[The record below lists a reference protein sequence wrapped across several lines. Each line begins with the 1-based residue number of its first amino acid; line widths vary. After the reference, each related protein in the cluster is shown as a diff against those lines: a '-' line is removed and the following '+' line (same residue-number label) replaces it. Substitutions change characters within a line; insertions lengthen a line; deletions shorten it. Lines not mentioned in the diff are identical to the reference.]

1 MINTPAHLP
10 ERNNIFTS
18 IRGFF
23 TAPVFDG
30 DKEKTQ
36 SAQLLYQIIRVIWVL
51 PILLVALGILGG
63 RAEVYPPAIVIVIV
77 LLILMV
83 LSRMGRVGL
92 ASTVVTAMVILV
104 FGYAD
109 FQNAGNIQPSTLII
123 AVAIIMSGLLL
134 GRRAPLV
141 AAILITI
148 SHAVI
153 VYFQMQGAIELKSAP
168 AVGFENIII
177 TSIMVIMIG
186 FLFQFVV
193 SRLQSA
199 LDQSRKDEQE
209 LQISNRELEQGRLSL
224 ELRVADRTHSL
235 ELASE
240 VGRSISQVRS
250 LDVMLKDA
258 SEIIR
263 SRFDLYY
270 VQVYLTDPSQTNLL
284 LLSGTGKVGEELLGR
299 GHRLPLN
306 ISSINGRAAAE
317 KKSVVISDTTASAT
331 FRPNPL
337 LPNTLSEMAVPLLV
351 GEKVVGVLDLQSEK
365 ANALNQEILS
375 VFEALAG
382 QLAIAIQNANLLA
395 ETEQARAEV
404 EAQARRLVRANW
416 ADYQDA
422 IHKPEETG
430 FVFEQNKISVMAQD
444 EAIQENSLIAPISV
458 TGETLGNLVV
468 EMEEQSLGA
477 RTAELVDTIAR
488 QVAQQIESLRLLE
501 SAERYRA
508 ESEQASRRLTRE
520 GWKEYM
526 DANTGEN
533 LSYMYDLKEV
543 QSFAGNGQ
551 ADESAL
557 SIPLKVRDEIL
568 GRFAIQGLDAN
579 DSEALGLANAVAE
592 RLGAHIESLRQ
603 KDQTQSALAQSEKLF
618 DATSSLTQATDL
630 QDLVAAAV
638 TTLSIQAVNRALLAI
653 FNYDSNGKLEGMN
666 VVANWWNSTGHQVT
680 PIGTHYSSEAL
691 RTLSIF
697 TSPIP
702 VFFNDMYHDERVD
715 AASLEVVK
723 RLNVRAMVGLPL
735 FLGSRQLG
743 TLILESE
750 EVHNFSQEDIRLF
763 TALAPQI
770 ATILENRRQYEQAQR
785 QAERESML
793 NTIGQKIQSAT
804 TVDAVLQIAAR
815 ELGRALDAPLTI
827 AQLGVGTK
835 AGSNGQGN
843 GNGH

>member
-10 ERNNIFTS
+10 ERKNIFTS
-18 IRGFF
+18 IRSFF
-23 TAPVFDG
+23 TAPVFEG
-30 DKEKTQ
+30 DKEKTR
-36 SAQLLYQIIRVIWVL
+36 SAQLLYQIIRVIWAL
-51 PILLVALGILGG
+51 PLLLVTIGVLGG
-63 RAEVYPPAIVIVIV
+63 RAEVVPPAIVISIGLLTLMVFSQIGRVSLASISLTAMIV
-77 LLILMV
+77 LLI
-83 LSRMGRVGL
+83 
-92 ASTVVTAMVILV
+92 
-104 FGYAD
+104 GYAD
-109 FQNAGNIQPSTLII
+109 FQNAGNIQPSTLMFAI
-123 AVAIIMSGLLL
+123 AIIMSGLLL

-141 AAILITI
+141 TAILILVLHTI
-148 SHAVI
+148 I
-153 VYFQMQGAIELKSAP
+153 VYFQMQGLIELTSAP
-168 AVGFENIII
+168 AVGFENIVI
-177 TSIMVIMIG
+177 TSVMVVIIG
-186 FLFQFVV
+186 FLFQFVI

-199 LDQSRKDEQE
+199 LDQAREDERK
-209 LQISNRELEQGRLSL
+209 LQISNRELEEGRLSL
-224 ELRVADRTHSL
+224 EQRVAERTHSL

-240 VGRSISQVRS
+240 IGRSVSQVRA

-258 SEIIR
+258 AEIIR

-284 LLSGTGKVGEELLGR
+284 LLSGTGKVGDELLGR
-299 GHRLPLN
+299 GHRLALN
-306 ISSINGRAAAE
+306 ISSINGRAATE
-317 KKSVVISDTTASAT
+317 RRSVVISDTTASAT

-337 LPNTLSEMAVPLLV
+337 LPNTRSEMAIPLLV
-351 GEKVVGVLDLQSEK
+351 GEKVVGVLDLQSDK
-365 ANALNQEILS
+365 ANALDQEILS

-468 EMEEQSLGA
+468 EMEGESAGA
-477 RTAELVDTIAR
+477 RTAELVETIAR
-488 QVAQQIESLRLLE
+488 QVAQQLESLRLLE

-533 LSYMYDLKEV
+533 LSYMYNLKEV

-557 SIPLKVRDEIL
+557 SVPLKVRDEIL

-592 RLGAHIESLRQ
+592 RLSAHIESLRQ

-630 QDLVAAAV
+630 QDLVSAAV
-638 TTLSIQAVNRALLAI
+638 TTLSIPVVNRALLAI

-697 TSPIP
+697 TSPTP

>member
-10 ERNNIFTS
+10 ERKNIFTS
-18 IRGFF
+18 IRSFF
-23 TAPVFDG
+23 TAPVFEG
-30 DKEKTQ
+30 DKEKTR
-36 SAQLLYQIIRVIWVL
+36 SAQLLYQIIRVIWAL
-51 PILLVALGILGG
+51 PLLLVTIGVLGG
-63 RAEVYPPAIVIVIV
+63 RAEVVPPAIVISIGLLTLMVFSQIGRVSLASISLTAMIV
-77 LLILMV
+77 LLI
-83 LSRMGRVGL
+83 
-92 ASTVVTAMVILV
+92 
-104 FGYAD
+104 GYAD
-109 FQNAGNIQPSTLII
+109 FQNAGNIQPSTLMFAI
-123 AVAIIMSGLLL
+123 AIIMSGLLL

-141 AAILITI
+141 TAILILVLHTI
-148 SHAVI
+148 I
-153 VYFQMQGAIELKSAP
+153 VYFQMQGLIELTSAP
-168 AVGFENIII
+168 AVGFENIVI
-177 TSIMVIMIG
+177 TSVMVVIIG
-186 FLFQFVV
+186 FLFQFVI

-199 LDQSRKDEQE
+199 LDQAREDERK
-209 LQISNRELEQGRLSL
+209 LQISNRELEEGRLSL
-224 ELRVADRTHSL
+224 EQRVAERTHSL

-240 VGRSISQVRS
+240 IGRSVSQVRA

-258 SEIIR
+258 AEIIR

-337 LPNTLSEMAVPLLV
+337 LPNTRSEMAIPLLV
-351 GEKVVGVLDLQSEK
+351 GEKVVGVLDLQSDK
-365 ANALNQEILS
+365 ANALDQEILS

-468 EMEEQSLGA
+468 EMEGESAGA
-477 RTAELVDTIAR
+477 RTAELVETIAR
-488 QVAQQIESLRLLE
+488 QVAQQLESLRLLE

-533 LSYMYDLKEV
+533 LSYMYNLKEV

-557 SIPLKVRDEIL
+557 SVPLKVRDEIL

-592 RLGAHIESLRQ
+592 RLSAHIESLRQ

-638 TTLSIQAVNRALLAI
+638 TTLSIPAVNRALLAI

-697 TSPIP
+697 TSPTP